1 MLPLSERLRR
11 SREAADADP
20 AATRA
25 MTLWVDPDAH
35 IASTSA
41 GEDRWLGFLRAE
53 LVGMPIRELVHP
65 DDMPRLQLDEQLE
78 TEPHSVAV
86 GVISRDGVMIQADI
100 IRYPATQSG
109 GTHRMDVLPWL

>member
-41 GEDRWLGFLRAE
+41 VDDRWLGFLRAE

-65 DDMPRLQLDEQLE
+65 EDVPRLQLEEQLE
-78 TEPHSVAV
+78 DEPHSIAV
-86 GVISRDGVMIQADI
+86 GVISRDGAIIPADI
-100 IRYPATQSG
+100 IRYPATRDG
-109 GTHRMDVLPWL
+109 GTHRIDVLPWL